1 MKKMKIGIDL
11 GTTNSVVAYFD
22 NGTIEYLRFRNR
34 ESLSSV
40 MLYKDEKVIIGEM
53 AKKKA
58 VAYPKNFIKSS
69 KTFMGDN
76 EKIWDIEDKSFT
88 PTDVATEILKE
99 IKKNLEKKFSDVSEF
114 VAVITVPAYFTSTQ
128 IDETKKAGEK
138 AGFIIKQIIT
148 EPVAAAVAYGFED
161 EVNQK
166 LFIVDIGGGTFDTS
180 ILKVSNESFET
191 LNIDG
196 DNKLGGD
203 DFDNYILEYLL
214 KHIRKEYG
222 VNLASFEKS
231 GIPED
236 EYVKAKQI
244 LVTKSEEI
252 KKELSEYEEVEVEI
266 SNLLSGYN
274 LSTKTT
280 REEFEDISSLTID
293 KIKRIIKRTLENFQ
307 FSSDDIDKVVLVGGT
322 SKIPIVREFVTE
334 LFGKPPYSDKPLDKL
349 VAMGAAIVAE
359 DDNSVKIKDII
370 SHSLG
375 IELVNNRFSPILK
388 KNQNYPIS
396 HKEVYTTVMDFQTM
410 LDINVYEGEDE
421 DNVTNNDFYGG
432 FSLENIEQAKAGI
445 PQIEVTFE
453 FDKNRILKVTA
464 KDLNTGSSKSE
475 NIEIDKGQKKKIT
488 PEVKPFD
495 IVLLIDVS
503 GSMCGYPLEKAKE
516 ASEKMVSEMIDLN
529 IHKVGL
535 VEFESYA
542 RVISYLSN
550 DKTKLLN
557 SISQLFCKGGTD
569 IADALN
575 ITREDVLA
583 RAENSK
589 LVILVTDGGSSET
602 PAINEATKLKN
613 SNTRVVTIGVGSGVN
628 KYLLENIA
636 SPSDYYQIDSI
647 DQLADIFQKISS
659 SIQKI

>member
-34 ESLSSV
+34 ESLNSV

-203 DFDNYILEYLL
+203 NFDNYILEYLL

-274 LSTKTT
+274 LSTKIT

-495 IVLLIDVS
+495 IALLIDVS

-557 SISQLFCKGGTD
+557 SISQLSCKGGTD

-575 ITREDVLA
+575 ITREDFLA

>member
-274 LSTKTT
+274 LSTKIT